1 MRIHTEQCRQVLT
14 QSFDRRWLADLYYD
28 GVRRLADLPISDPS
42 FSDDGDSQ
50 VQQTG
55 TVTVT
60 YSGNFAETIVPKTA
74 ADYLAPFGA
83 ELAIYVLITAG
94 PFVERI
100 PMGWYRITEP
110 TDSYEASAVFQG
122 RRIVVGSTVKLALQD
137 RLVRVQR
144 DRFDLPSSP
153 PQQESVLTEIG
164 RLTGLQI
171 TRQVDD
177 RPIPTGVAY
186 EEDRLEA
193 VYDLA
198 DVLDAV
204 PHPLPDGS
212 LGQRPN
218 VWPEPV
224 DTLRRGNGGTLV
236 SVGRSM
242 SADRVYNRVAVRS
255 ASTDQRVILAT
266 AEVTEGPLRASNA
279 DGTVSP
285 FGRATYFY
293 SSEKIT
299 TIEQAEAYAQQQAP
313 RVSSL
318 RAVEVPVVEKFN
330 PLREVGDV
338 LVVERDDPSETFVG
352 RVKSIDRDSG
362 ATQKLT
368 MEVS

>member
-1 MRIHTEQCRQVLT
+1 MRAHTEQCRQVLAH
-14 QSFDRRWLADLYYD
+14 SFHREWVADLYYD
-28 GVRRLADLPISDPS
+28 GARRLSDLPISNPS
-42 FSDDGDSQ
+42 FSDDGDAK

-55 TVTVT
+55 SVTVS

-83 ELAIYVLITAG
+83 ELAIYVLIKAG
-94 PFVERI
+94 PFIERI

-110 TDSYEASAVFQG
+110 SDSYEAATIFQG

-153 PQQESVLTEIG
+153 PQRESVLAELG
-164 RLTGLQI
+164 RLTGMQI
-171 TRQVDD
+171 TRQVEDGT
-177 RPIPTGVAY
+177 IPSGVVY

-193 VYDLA
+193 VYDLT

-204 PHPLPDGS
+204 PCPLPDGS

-224 DTLRRGNGGTLV
+224 DALRRGDGGTLM

-242 SADRVYNRVAVRS
+242 SADRVYNRVAIRS
-255 ASTDQRVILAT
+255 ASTDQRVILAAIDIT
-266 AEVTEGPLRASNA
+266 DGPLRASNPN
-279 DGTVSP
+279 GTVSP

-293 SSEKIT
+293 SSEMIT
-299 TIEQAEAYAQQQAP
+299 TEEQALAYAQQLLP

-338 LVVERDDPSETFVG
+338 LQVERDDPAESFVG
-352 RVKSIDRDSG
+352 RIKKISRGEGV
-362 ATQKLT
+362 TQQLT
-368 MEVS
+368 MEVA